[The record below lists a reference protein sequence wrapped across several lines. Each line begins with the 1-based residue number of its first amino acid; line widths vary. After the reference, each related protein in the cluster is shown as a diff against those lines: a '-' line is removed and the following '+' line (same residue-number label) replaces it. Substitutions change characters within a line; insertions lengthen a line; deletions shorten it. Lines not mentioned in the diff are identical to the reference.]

1 MAVNAV
7 GSSEFTA
14 STSVAL
20 ASLPDVAAAPVRL
33 AGVSTESKIVLQW
46 TAPTSYDTP
55 GGDITGFRLWMD
67 DGLGGDYEIIYDG

>member
-1 MAVNAV
+1 MTSGLIYRVRYRAVNDV

-33 AGVSTESKIVLQW
+33 AGVSTESKVVL
-46 TAPTSYDTP
+46 
-55 GGDITGFRLWMD
+55 
-67 DGLGGDYEIIYDG
+67 